1 MELIQTG
8 AMYINPAW
16 KDLIEADHVASV
28 ESDLA
33 EVDLSRRTYNTKLTV
48 LRAQH
53 PALMVSPVTNKAL
66 AVRLVPGSVVD
77 IDIPSGTK
85 MVRFNSDGFF
95 LLSRNGRAELP
106 ADGVVS
112 RDAGAFYPN
121 ADTFYYV
128 EEIHQL
134 SIISD
139 MQVRV
144 SIECFAQI

>member
-1 MELIQTG
+1 MDQGIYL
-8 AMYINPAW
+8 PASFS
-16 KDLIEADHVASV
+16 EVAQATHVDCV

-33 EVDLSRRTYNTKLTV
+33 AVDLSKRTYNTRLNV
-48 LRAQH
+48 LRAQY
-53 PALMVSPVTNKAL
+53 PYLQICPVTNKAL
-66 AVRLVPGSVVD
+66 SIRLVPGASVD
-77 IDIPSGTK
+77 IDIPTGTK

-95 LLSRNGRAELP
+95 LLSRNGRAQLP
-106 ADGVVS
+106 ADGTVE

-121 ADTFYYV
+121 NDTYYYV